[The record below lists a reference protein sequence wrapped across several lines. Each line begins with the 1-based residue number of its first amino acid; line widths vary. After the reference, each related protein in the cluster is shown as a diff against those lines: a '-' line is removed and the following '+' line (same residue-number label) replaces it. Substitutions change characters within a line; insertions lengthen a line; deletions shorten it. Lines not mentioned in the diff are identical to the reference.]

1 MASAAFNTRRSTD
14 DPDHAVGH
22 HAPDHLWGDLSPA
35 DQELLERAAAR
46 IRLRGGP
53 PATPPVWATPG
64 RDRSDDR
71 GLDEIRSA
79 A

>member
-22 HAPDHLWGDLSPA
+22 HGPDHLWGDLSPA

-53 PATPPVWATPG
+53 PTAPP
-64 RDRSDDR
+64 DRSDER

>member
-1 MASAAFNTRRSTD
+1 MASAAFNTPRSSD
-14 DPDHAVGH
+14 HPDHAVGRH
-22 HAPDHLWGDLSPA
+22 GSDHLWGDLSPA
-35 DQELLERAAAR
+35 DQELLERTAAR

-53 PATPPVWATPG
+53 PAATSVWATPG
-64 RDRSDDR
+64 RDRSDER